1 MIVRRLGLDDAEA
14 YRRLCLQLDRETPY
28 RLYGPGERMD
38 ILRVYAEEIEAIVR
52 NPRSCLIAA
61 EENGLLVGYLVAYG
75 RTAPRVS
82 HVVTVAVGILQSH
95 TGRGIG
101 GRLFACLE
109 VWAREN
115 GVHRIDL
122 TVMTDN
128 EPALKLYTRL
138 GFNMEGRKR
147 DSMKFGDRYIDEF
160 YMSKLLEPEARP

>member
-1 MIVRRLGLDDAEA
+1 MIVRQLGRGDAEA

-28 RLYGPGERMD
+28 RLYGPGERLD
-38 ILRVYAEEIEAIVR
+38 VLRAYAEEIDAIVR
-52 NPRSCLIAA
+52 NPRSCLLAA
-61 EENGLLVGYLVAYG
+61 EEKGELVGYLAAYG
-75 RTAPRVS
+75 RTAPRVA

-101 GRLFACLE
+101 GRLFASLE
-109 VWAREN
+109 DWAREN

-138 GFNMEGRKR
+138 GFSLEGRKR
-147 DSMKFGDRYIDEF
+147 DSMRFGDRYIDEF
-160 YMSKLLEPEARP
+160 YMSKLLEVEP